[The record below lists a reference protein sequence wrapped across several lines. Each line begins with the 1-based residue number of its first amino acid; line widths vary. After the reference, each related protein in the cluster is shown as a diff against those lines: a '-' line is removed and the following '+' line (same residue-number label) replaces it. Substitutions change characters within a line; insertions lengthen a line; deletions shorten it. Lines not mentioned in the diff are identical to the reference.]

1 MARYRGKL
9 RPKLPDVGT
18 TIFAVMDKLSN
29 EYGAINLSQGFPDFP
44 VSEELVGLVE
54 QYMKKGFNQYAPMY
68 GIQPLREELCRKI
81 EELYSA
87 SYHPEKEINI
97 TSGATQAIYTAVA
110 AVVNPGDE
118 VILFTPAYDSYAPAV
133 KVHGGKAVY
142 SKLKAPQYTVNW
154 DEVNTLINS
163 RTRMIIINSPHNP
176 TGSILSLE
184 DMQQLEKLTRNT
196 DIIILSDEVYE
207 HIIFDKAQHQ
217 SLMCFPGLV
226 ERSFVVFS
234 FGKTFHSTGWKM
246 GYCLAPENL
255 MKEFRSIHQFIVYC
269 CNTPVQ
275 YALSDFLK
283 NKDNYLGISSL
294 YEKKRD
300 VFISLIKESRF
311 KFSPS
316 RGSYFQLLDYSDIT
330 DEKDT
335 DFAVRMTKENR
346 VASIPVSVFYPD
358 ALDQKILRFCFAK
371 QEETL
376 EKAAEILCKI

>member
-1 MARYRGKL
+1 MTRYNGKL
-9 RPKLPDVGT
+9 KPKLPDVGT
-18 TIFAVMDKLSN
+18 TIFAVMNKLSN

-81 EELYSA
+81 KELYSV

-118 VILFTPAYDSYAPAV
+118 VILFTPAYDSYSPAV

-142 SKLKAPQYTVNW
+142 SKLKAPEYNVNW
-154 DEVNTLINS
+154 DEVNALTNS

-207 HIIFDKAQHQ
+207 HIIFDGAQYQ
-217 SLMCFPGLV
+217 GLMRFPGLV

-275 YALSDFLK
+275 YALAEFLK
-283 NKDNYLGISSL
+283 NKDNYLAISSL
-294 YEKKRD
+294 YERKRD
-300 VFISLIKESRF
+300 IFVSLIKASRF

-358 ALDQKILRFCFAK
+358 AFDQKVLRFCFAK

>member
-1 MARYRGKL
+1 MTRYNGQL

-18 TIFAVMDKLSN
+18 TIFAVMCKLSN

-54 QYMKKGFNQYAPMY
+54 QYMKKGFNQYAPIY

-81 EELYSA
+81 KELYSA

-118 VILFTPAYDSYAPAV
+118 VIIFTPAYDSYAPTV
-133 KVHGGKAVY
+133 EVHGGKAVY
-142 SKLKAPQYTVNW
+142 SKLKAPEYNVNW
-154 DEVNTLINS
+154 DEASTLINS

-207 HIIFDKAQHQ
+207 HIIFDGAQHQ
-217 SLMCFPGLV
+217 SLMRFPGLV

-316 RGSYFQLLDYSDIT
+316 QGSYFQLLDYSDIT

-358 ALDQKILRFCFAK
+358 VFDQKVLRFCFAK

>member
-1 MARYRGKL
+1 MTRYNGKL
-9 RPKLPDVGT
+9 KAKLPDVGT
-18 TIFAVMDKLSN
+18 TIFAVMNKLSN

-44 VSEELVGLVE
+44 VSEELIGLVE
-54 QYMKKGFNQYAPMY
+54 HYMKKGFNQYAPMY

-81 EELYSA
+81 EDLYA
-87 SYHPEKEINI
+87 VSYHPEKEINV

-110 AVVNPGDE
+110 SVVNPGDE

-133 KVHGGKAVY
+133 EVHGGKAVY
-142 SKLKAPQYTVNW
+142 SKLKAPEYTVNW

-163 RTRMIIINSPHNP
+163 RTRMIIINSPQNP

-184 DMQQLEKLTRNT
+184 DMRQLEKLTRNT

-207 HIIFDKAQHQ
+207 HIIFDGALHQ
-217 SLMCFPGLV
+217 SLMRFPGLV

-255 MKEFRSIHQFIVYC
+255 MKEFRTIHQFIVYC

-300 VFISLIKESRF
+300 IFISLIKESRF
-311 KFSPS
+311 KFRPS

-330 DEKDT
+330 DERDT
-335 DFAVRMTKENR
+335 DFAVRMTKEKK

-358 ALDQKILRFCFAK
+358 AFDQKVLRLCFAK

-376 EKAAEILCKI
+376 EKAAEILCKL

>member
-1 MARYRGKL
+1 MTRYQGKL

-18 TIFAVMDKLSN
+18 TIFDVMGKLSN

-44 VSEELVGLVE
+44 VSEELIGLVE
-54 QYMKKGFNQYAPMY
+54 NYMKKGFNQYAPMY

-81 EELYSA
+81 EKLYAA

-110 AVVNPGDE
+110 SVVNPGDE
-118 VILFTPAYDSYAPAV
+118 VILFTPAYDSYAPTV

-142 SKLKAPQYTVNW
+142 SKLKAPEYTVNW
-154 DEVNTLINS
+154 DEVKTLINS

-196 DIIILSDEVYE
+196 DIVILSDEVYE
-207 HIIFDKAQHQ
+207 HIIFDGARHQ
-217 SLMCFPGLV
+217 SLMRFPGLV

-255 MKEFRSIHQFIVYC
+255 MKEFRSIHQFIVYS

-275 YALSDFLK
+275 YALADFLK

-316 RGSYFQLLDYSDIT
+316 RGSYFQLLDYSHIT

-358 ALDQKILRFCFAK
+358 AFDQKVLRFCFAK
-371 QEETL
+371 REETL